1 MEITPKEYRGLT
13 GASNIVLMRLGIF
26 FNYCLGFGLP
36 KNALISSEY

>member
-13 GASNIVLMRLGIF
+13 GASNIIMLRLAIF

-36 KNALISSEY
+36 KNAKLPS